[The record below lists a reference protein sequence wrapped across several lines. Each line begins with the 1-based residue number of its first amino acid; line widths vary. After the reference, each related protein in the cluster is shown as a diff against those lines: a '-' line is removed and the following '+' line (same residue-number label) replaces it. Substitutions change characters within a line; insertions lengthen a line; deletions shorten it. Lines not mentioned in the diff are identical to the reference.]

1 MMSAGSDLQQLL
13 SRQRQFPMSW

>member
-13 SRQRQFPMSW
+13 SRQR

>member
-1 MMSAGSDLQQLL
+1 MSAGSDLQQLL